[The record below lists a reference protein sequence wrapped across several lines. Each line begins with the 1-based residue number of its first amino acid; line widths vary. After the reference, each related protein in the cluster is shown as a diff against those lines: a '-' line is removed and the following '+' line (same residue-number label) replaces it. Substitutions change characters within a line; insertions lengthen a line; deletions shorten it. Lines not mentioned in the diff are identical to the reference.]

1 VASNPAALARA
12 AIPSVGLEEIWAQQP
27 GEPDAAYGAFLE
39 WLDAGASRKSPATA
53 DIPAA
58 HKYNWAQRAIAYE
71 RAHEIHRADVTG
83 VPAAV
88 QITDSLTR
96 MVQIEA
102 RKLLRKSAAET
113 DPVISVGDLMR
124 VVGFLAENGHTGK
137 PVKTK
142 QDYSNLSIED
152 LRALRL
158 ADEIKQRLN
167 R

>member
-1 VASNPAALARA
+1 MTQPAALARTVL
-12 AIPSVGLEEIWAQQP
+12 PSVGLEEVWAQQP
-27 GEPDAAYGAFLE
+27 GEPDASYERFLL
-39 WLDAGASRKSPATA
+39 WLDAGPTRKAPATA

-71 RAHEIHRADVTG
+71 RAHEIHKADVTG
-83 VPAAV
+83 VPAAA

-137 PVKTK
+137 PVPAKIDPSK
-142 QDYSNLSIED
+142 LSVEE
-152 LRALRL
+152 LRTLL
-158 ADEIKQRLN
+158 EADKLKQRLKGE
-167 R
+167 

>member
-12 AIPSVGLEEIWAQQP
+12 ALPTGLEETWAQQP
-27 GEPDAAYGAFLE
+27 GEPDASYGAFLE
-39 WLDAGASRKSPATA
+39 WLDAGPTRKAPATA

-71 RAHEIHRADVTG
+71 RANEIHKADVTG

-137 PVKTK
+137 PVPAKIDPSK
-142 QDYSNLSIED
+142 LSVEE
-152 LRALRL
+152 LRTLL
-158 ADEIKQRLN
+158 EADKLKQRLKGE
-167 R
+167 